1 MLAGRDH
8 EHEHAYFII
17 NHTMF
22 FDWIFQKVSHDLAID
37 LGTANTLVAV
47 KGRGIIIREPSLVVR
62 QKKSHQILAV
72 GNEAKKMLGKTPAN
86 LESVRPLHQGVIA
99 DFDAATA
106 ILTTWIK
113 EVHNPGGILPQI
125 PRPRVIVG
133 IPSGITEVERR
144 AVQEAC
150 KAAGARQVWLVE
162 EPMAAAI
169 GSGAP
174 VEEPTGV
181 LIVDIGGGTTEIAA
195 ISLSGSVV
203 KKSIRHAG
211 HAIDQAIIQYVRIN
225 RGLLIGEA
233 TAEQVKLK
241 IGTADPDKAKKSS
254 KKEAKTMVVRG
265 RELESGLPASM
276 VLEQSE
282 VAEAMSPIIEEILV
296 TVQDTIEEVPPEL
309 VADILERGI
318 ILAGGGAL
326 IPKLDQ
332 LIAQETKMPVW
343 VAEDPLTCVVRG
355 CLDLYDRPQLLE
367 KVQMVSGLVS

>member
-1 MLAGRDH
+1 M
-8 EHEHAYFII
+8 I
-17 NHTMF
+17 

-47 KGRGIIIREPSLVVR
+47 KGRGIIIREPSLIVR

-72 GNEAKKMLGKTPAN
+72 GNEAQKMLGKTPTN

-113 EVHNPGGILPQI
+113 EVHNPGGVLPQI
-125 PRPRVIVG
+125 ARPRVIVG

-150 KAAGARQVWLVE
+150 KVAGARQVWLVE

-181 LIVDIGGGTTEIAA
+181 LIIDIGGGTTEIAA

-211 HAIDQAIIQYVRIN
+211 HAIDQAIIQHVRVN

-241 IGTADPDKAKKSS
+241 IGTADPDKAQKSS

-276 VLEQSE
+276 VLDQSE
-282 VAEAMSPIIEEILV
+282 VAEAMAPIINEILV

-318 ILAGGGAL
+318 VLAGGGAL

-332 LIAQETKMPVW
+332 YIAQETKMPVW

-355 CLDLYDRPQLLE
+355 CLDLHDRPQLLE
-367 KVQMVSGLVS
+367 KVQMVSGLVN

>member
-1 MLAGRDH
+1 M
-8 EHEHAYFII
+8 I
-17 NHTMF
+17 
-22 FDWIFQKVSHDLAID
+22 FDWLFTKVSYDLAID

-47 KGRGIIIREPSLVVR
+47 KGKGVIIKEPSLVVR
-62 QKKSHQILAV
+62 QKKSKQILAV
-72 GNEAKKMLGKTPAN
+72 GSEAKKMLGKTPAN
-86 LESVRPLHQGVIA
+86 LETVRPLHQGVIA
-99 DFDAATA
+99 DFDATAA
-106 ILTTWIK
+106 ILSSWIK
-113 EVHNPGGILPQI
+113 EIHTPGGILPSV

-195 ISLSGSVV
+195 ISLSGMVV

-211 HAIDQAIIQYVRIN
+211 HAIDQAIIQYVRLN
-225 RGLLIGEA
+225 RGLLIGDA
-233 TAEQVKLK
+233 TAEAVKLK
-241 IGTADPDKAKKSS
+241 IGSALLPDSKSKS
-254 KKEAKTMVVRG
+254 KKEDKTMVVRG

-276 VLEQSE
+276 VLDQTE
-282 VAEAMSPIIEEILV
+282 VAEAMAPTINEILV

-318 ILAGGGAL
+318 VLAGGGAL
-326 IPKLDQ
+326 IPGLDK

-355 CLDLYDRPQLLE
+355 CLALYDKPDLLS
-367 KVQMVSGLVS
+367 KVQMVSGLVN